1 MTKQQ
6 LLARWSGLQRREQQL
21 LMTAAVVMVIAIFYY
36 GLWQP
41 LHQSLSQQK
50 ADLAG
55 IQLQLNQVQ
64 SFPVATAQSG
74 PVGSLTDLLSS
85 SARKHKIEVSRMQPQ
100 NEQMQVMLND
110 LSFDQLLGWLH
121 ELQYQHK
128 VSIVQLD
135 LTKADQAGLVRV
147 RRLVVES

>member
-6 LLARWSGLQRREQQL
+6 LLARWSALQRREQQL
-21 LMTAAVVMVIAIFYY
+21 LMVAAVAVLVAVFYY
-36 GLWQP
+36 LLWQP
-41 LHQSLSQQK
+41 LHQSLNQQQL
-50 ADLAG
+50 DLVRVQQ
-55 IQLQLNQVQ
+55 QLTQVQ
-64 SFPVATAQSG
+64 SFPVATAQTA
-74 PVGSLTDLLSS
+74 PAGSLTDLLSS
-85 SARKHKIEVSRMQPQ
+85 SARKHNIQVSRMQPQ

-110 LSFDQLLGWLH
+110 LSFDQLLTWLH

-135 LTKADQAGLVRV
+135 LSKADQAGLVRV